1 MRLINASIV
10 LFKSNKA
17 RPSLGCCSPL
27 RSSSTE
33 GSSTQQCQT
42 ESGQVIIR
50 GSTSAAKRKSVKR
63 TAQPTAAGTVHAAPV
78 GGVGDLEAAQGQEWG
93 SNDTS
98 GVMGAGGQDA
108 FIKP

>member
-1 MRLINASIV
+1 M
-10 LFKSNKA
+10 
-17 RPSLGCCSPL
+17 
-27 RSSSTE
+27 
-33 GSSTQQCQT
+33 
-42 ESGQVIIR
+42 
-50 GSTSAAKRKSVKR
+50 KR
-63 TAQPTAAGTVHAAPV
+63 TAQPTAAGTVHAALV